1 LVQCARGEVEAGIAR
16 ATDGAAVG
24 VVAAAAGYPGD
35 VRRGDVISGV
45 DALDGDVLCFH
56 AGTRRDSDGTLRT
69 SGGRV
74 LCVTA
79 TGADVE
85 SARTRA
91 YANLA
96 RVHFDG
102 MQARTDI
109 GNPVIAGART

>member
-1 LVQCARGEVEAGIAR
+1 MAALPVDGVTLAAELP
-16 ATDGAAVG
+16 GAAVG

-35 VRRGDVISGV
+35 VRRGDVITGIDSL
-45 DALDGDVLCFH
+45 DADVLCFH
-56 AGTRRDSDGTLRT
+56 AGTRRDADGTLRA

-74 LCVTA
+74 LCITA
-79 TGADVE
+79 TASDIE

-109 GNPVIAGART
+109 GLPVIAGARA